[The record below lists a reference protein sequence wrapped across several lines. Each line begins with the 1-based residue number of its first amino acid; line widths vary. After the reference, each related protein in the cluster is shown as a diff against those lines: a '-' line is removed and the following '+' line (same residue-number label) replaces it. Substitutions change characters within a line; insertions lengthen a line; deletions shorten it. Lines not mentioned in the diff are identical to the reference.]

1 MEDDPEAEFRK
12 VVVPGTFP
20 IKITKW
26 KVRKGTTI
34 SKGVV
39 LALYDVLNPQSL
51 QKNVKLKSTG
61 GGIVQSVEVEEEK
74 EVNPGS
80 LLLIFGN
87 STVEPCS
94 HPTVM
99 KDMCAMCGADLRS
112 ELGMAGE
119 RKETVAASVAMV
131 HSIPELIISEQ
142 QALEL
147 GQEDENRLLKT
158 RKLVL
163 LVDLDQTLIH
173 TTNDNIPANL
183 KGVSH
188 FQLWHGRNLLWY
200 HTRFRPHTREFLEK
214 ISKMYELHICTF
226 GVRMYAH
233 TIARLLDP
241 DERFFSHRILSRDEC
256 FNAMSKTANLKAL
269 FPCGDSMVCIID
281 DREDVWNFSPNLIH
295 VKPYRFFQGTADINA
310 PQGLTKT
317 ENDGIPITHRVRRA
331 SDSQDEQKAKTETAG
346 DKSAEVDMK
355 EVTDNETSSAIQVNG
370 TVQEP
375 HAEGKSDTNDNTHK
389 VVCQDE
395 SNEQKGP
402 ESLTSAVMD
411 SKENTQSLIKEAS
424 TEASTDSNV
433 KPPVSVS
440 DDPTDSTVKPMSLSD
455 EAADPK
461 IKSEVPN
468 DDSADSTI
476 PSKVPNDE
484 SADSTIPPKAP
495 NDESADPMTPAI
507 VPNDESADPTIPP
520 KVPGD
525 DATRKP
531 DSQSGCQNAL
541 TDNTEIGKESPGDG
555 LSDSGDTKSG
565 HKEYT
570 KRVKSVGFKVD
581 DDEEIEWDD
590 EDDYLYHLEEVLTRI
605 HTAFYDL
612 YDQTI
617 KNKVSDSKLPNLKDI
632 IPYVKRKVL
641 KGCSIVFSGVVPLN
655 MQPERSRA
663 YVVARALGANIQS
676 SIVARNGD
684 KKPEGTTHL
693 VAAKPGTAKVNAAY
707 KVKGVKIV
715 NVNWLWSCAER
726 WERVEE
732 KLFPLEDPAT
742 SISCPWVSRDDRQ
755 SDHTTSN
762 PNKRKSE
769 DVNEDLESSDTPEV
783 RTNRSKKARLKE
795 VEGDNVFGPST
806 SGSGAVAG
814 PSTEAAGPRRRGNK
828 ENTPFSSSYNPL
840 LSFSD
845 EDIEFMDKEV
855 EETMEEDGSDSEEE
869 DEEDR
874 EERLRKSVLGDV
886 SDSSSEESLAGDF
899 PRGWNIRKRSPSGD
913 SDEEKK
919 KTPVDEV
926 PESDTELESYEK
938 TVEAFSPEKDVSSES
953 GESIG
958 SVDDEIADAVEKE
971 FLSLL

>member
-1 MEDDPEAEFRK
+1 MEDDPEAEVRK
-12 VVVPGTFP
+12 VVVPGKFP
-20 IKITKW
+20 IKVTKW
-26 KVRKGTTI
+26 KVRKGTSI
-34 SKGVV
+34 SRGVV
-39 LALYDVLNPQSL
+39 LALYDVLNPQST
-51 QKNVKLKSTG
+51 QKNVKLKSSD
-61 GGIVQSVEVEEEK
+61 GGIVQSVEVEEGE
-74 EVNPGS
+74 EINPGS
-80 LLLIFGN
+80 LLLTFGN
-87 STVEPCS
+87 SSVEPCS

-112 ELGMAGE
+112 ELGLAGE
-119 RKETVAASVAMV
+119 RKETVTASVAMV

-310 PQGLTKT
+310 PLGLTKT

-331 SDSQDEQKAKTETAG
+331 SDSQDEQKAKTEAVEG
-346 DKSAEVDMK
+346 ESADVEMK
-355 EVTDNETSSAIQVNG
+355 EVTSNDTSSAIQING
-370 TVQEP
+370 TVPEKS
-375 HAEGKSDTNDNTHK
+375 HTEGKSDTNDNTPEA
-389 VVCQDE
+389 VCQE
-395 SNEQKGP
+395 KSSEQKGP
-402 ESLTSAVMD
+402 EPLASAVVD
-411 SKENTQSLIKEAS
+411 SKENAKSLNDDS
-424 TEASTDSNV
+424 TETTVKHTSLDVSETTV
-433 KPPVSVS
+433 KPISV
-440 DDPTDSTVKPMSLSD
+440 DHDATDSTVKLMSHKDVATDNTVKPTSL
-455 EAADPK
+455 
-461 IKSEVPN
+461 N
-468 DDSADSTI
+468 DDATDPTI
-476 PSKVPNDE
+476 K
-484 SADSTIPPKAP
+484 AKAP
-495 NDESADPMTPAI
+495 SDDATDPTKKAI
-507 VPNDESADPTIPP
+507 VPNNDSNDSTI
-520 KVPGD
+520 
-525 DATRKP
+525 KP
-531 DSQSGCQNAL
+531 DSPGCKSA
-541 TDNTEIGKESPGDG
+541 TADNTEVCKETHGDG
-555 LSDSGDTKSG
+555 LSDSGDAKSSE
-565 HKEYT
+565 KEST
-570 KRVKSVGFKVD
+570 RSVSFKVD
-581 DDEEIEWDD
+581 DEEEIEWDD

-612 YDQTI
+612 YDQT

-663 YVVARALGANIQS
+663 YLVARAMGANIQT

-684 KKPEGTTHL
+684 KKSEGTTHL

-732 KLFPLEDPAT
+732 KLFPLEEPTAT
-742 SISCPWVSRDDRQ
+742 SSGPWSSRDDRQ
-755 SDHTTSN
+755 SDPTTSN

-769 DVNEDLESSDTPEV
+769 DMNEDLESSDNAEV
-783 RTNRSKKARLKE
+783 RKKKSKKARLKD
-795 VEGDNVFGPST
+795 GDVDAVFGPGT
-806 SGSGAVAG
+806 SGGGAVAG
-814 PSTEAAGPRRRGNK
+814 PSTGAGGTRRRGNK
-828 ENTPFSSSYNPL
+828 DNTPFSSSYNPL

-855 EETMEEDGSDSEEE
+855 DETMEEDGSDSEEE

-874 EERLRKSVLGDV
+874 EQRLRKSVLGDV

-899 PRGWNIRKRSPSGD
+899 PRGWNVRKRSPSGD

-919 KTPVDEV
+919 NKPVDEV
-926 PESDTELESYEK
+926 TESDTELESYEK
-938 TVEAFSPEKDVSSES
+938 TVEAFSPEKDMSSES